1 MLKIINQTNNKGN
14 KMTISF
20 YYRKKPT
27 LIEAVKNDLSLEI
40 IDHNSELLQ
49 ETEHTK
55 EYVLYCAC
63 KYENNITAI
72 VSLITYNSFNKECFV
87 KVMDETVGPH
97 YYNMKKSVFDKLT
110 PLENNK
116 YIHAS
121 SYAKEW
127 RLKVNNLL
135 AIAA

>member
-1 MLKIINQTNNKGN
+1 MIYKQNNKGN

-20 YYRKKPT
+20 YYKKKPS
-27 LIEAVKNDLSLEI
+27 LIDAVKNDLSLEI
-40 IDHNSELLQ
+40 VDHNAELLE
-49 ETEHTK
+49 ETEYTK

-87 KVMDETVGPH
+87 KVMDETVSPY

-110 PLENNK
+110 PLKNNK
-116 YIHAS
+116 YICS
-121 SYAKEW
+121 SLNAQKW
-127 RLKVNNLL
+127 RDQVQNNFN
-135 AIAA
+135 